1 MSGKE
6 IGRYYQIPNKSIHTR
21 AVLEKSRSLL
31 LLTGAGLF
39 HVMGSLLL
47 ATLRRFRL
55 ETTGSDVDPLRFMFV
70 SGETEVSVNQRK
82 RDVR

>member
-1 MSGKE
+1 
-6 IGRYYQIPNKSIHTR
+6 
-21 AVLEKSRSLL
+21 
-31 LLTGAGLF
+31 
-39 HVMGSLLL
+39 MGSLLL